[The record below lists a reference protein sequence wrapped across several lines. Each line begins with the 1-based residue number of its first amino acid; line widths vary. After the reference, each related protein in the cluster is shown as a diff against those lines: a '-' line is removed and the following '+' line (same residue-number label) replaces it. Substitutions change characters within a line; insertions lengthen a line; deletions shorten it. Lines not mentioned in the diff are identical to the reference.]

1 MVYKNIYQ
9 VAEKPI
15 SEEDYITS
23 DSFLNHSFIGKVADC
38 VKIAANRNYEI
49 EMLAEWLE
57 SNRLGKIKG
66 KTLTLSGYMLLS
78 NYFYENFKGFKQ
90 TIKALDAL
98 DEREFM
104 DFFAVSNLL
113 FTANRQFNNT
123 HGVYI
128 YTDSEELLT
137 MDEFLRTGRVDTPY
151 YIGGVCQYHF

>member
-1 MVYKNIYQ
+1 MYKNIYQ

-66 KTLTLSGYMLLS
+66 KLLTPLMKENLWIFLLS
-78 NYFYENFKGFKQ
+78 Q
-90 TIKALDAL
+90 TC
-98 DEREFM
+98 
-104 DFFAVSNLL
+104 
-113 FTANRQFNNT
+113 
-123 HGVYI
+123 
-128 YTDSEELLT
+128 
-137 MDEFLRTGRVDTPY
+137 FLRRTGSSIIHMGFISIR
-151 YIGGVCQYHF
+151 IRKNC

>member
-90 TIKALDAL
+90 TIKALDAWNITRHAPL
-98 DEREFM
+98 PYSGLKRT
-104 DFFAVSNLL
+104 S
-113 FTANRQFNNT
+113 
-123 HGVYI
+123 
-128 YTDSEELLT
+128 DSRLC
-137 MDEFLRTGRVDTPY
+137 GN
-151 YIGGVCQYHF
+151 QS

>member
-1 MVYKNIYQ
+1 
-9 VAEKPI
+9 
-15 SEEDYITS
+15 
-23 DSFLNHSFIGKVADC
+23 
-38 VKIAANRNYEI
+38 
-49 EMLAEWLE
+49 MLAEWLE